1 MGALT
6 IMLYYSWR
14 LTSVM
19 LSVVPVVVIGAGV
32 YQTDIDNSLGI
43 FRLTLVQNVGEF
55 VFLWG
60 I

>member
-6 IMLYYSWR
+6 IMFYYSWR

-32 YQTDIDNSLGI
+32 YDFINFSQ
-43 FRLTLVQNVGEF
+43 
-55 VFLWG
+55 
-60 I
+60 